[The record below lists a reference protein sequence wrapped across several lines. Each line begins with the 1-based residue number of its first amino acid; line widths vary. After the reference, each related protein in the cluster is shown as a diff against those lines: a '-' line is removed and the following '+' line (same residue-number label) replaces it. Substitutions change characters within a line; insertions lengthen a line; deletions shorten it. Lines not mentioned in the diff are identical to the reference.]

1 MPDAPDAGRNGH
13 DLSVAPP
20 ARSGPGLTATEALQ
34 RKLEALPDAPGVYL
48 WKDADAT
55 VLYVGKAN
63 SLRSRVRWYFGDEAA
78 ANPRFELLR
87 QRIADL
93 DTIVTTSPSQAL
105 LLENN
110 LIKEYHPRF
119 NVDLRDDKRYPWL
132 AVTVKEPFPRVLVTR
147 SAAEDGARY
156 FGPYTDVGALRQTL
170 RVIRRIFTVRSCSYA
185 LPAEAPDRPCLD
197 YHIHKCHAPC
207 VGWETREAY
216 GRMIQDVLLFLEG
229 RTLEVRQRLRERMQ
243 AASSATDFELAAE
256 LRDALKRIDQIEE
269 PPTVE
274 RVGGGTCDA
283 IGLARDE
290 DDACA
295 VVLRVRDGKLVGS
308 EHSFLVGVENAPEN
322 EILTAF
328 LVRTYLPAER
338 RASVT
343 YLPGVP
349 ADEAALAEAFGGA
362 RWAVPGRGTA
372 RRLVDLADQNARHL
386 LETLRL
392 ETFEGAER
400 ADDPVYALGRDL
412 GLVAVPRRMACV
424 DISTAQGRDTVGS
437 LVWFENGRPKRSEY
451 RTFKIRAVEGQ
462 DDFASM
468 REVVSRF
475 LKRRLDESRPLP
487 DLLLLDGGRGQL
499 NAALAAAAD
508 VAVPEGKLAFAS
520 LAKRDEEVYLP
531 SRAEPLR
538 LSRRSPA
545 LRLMQRARD
554 EAHRVAVTFNRK
566 RRSARTLT
574 SELLSVPG
582 VGPAKRRALLERFGS
597 LAGVQSASAEE
608 LAAVPGVSRSLAER
622 ILAHLAAR
630 S

>member
-1 MPDAPDAGRNGH
+1 VPDE
-13 DLSVAPP
+13 V
-20 ARSGPGLTATEALQ
+20 LQ

-48 WKDADAT
+48 WKDADGT
-55 VLYVGKAN
+55 VLYVGKAG
-63 SLRSRVRWYFGDEAA
+63 SLRGRVRWYFGDEAA

-87 QRIADL
+87 ERIADL
-93 DTIVTTSPSQAL
+93 DTIVTPSASQAL

-132 AVTVKEPFPRVLVTR
+132 AVTVREPFPRVLVTR

-170 RVIRRIFTVRSCSYA
+170 RVIRRIFTVRSCSYD
-185 LPAEAPDRPCLD
+185 LPADAPDRPCLD

-207 VGWETREAY
+207 VGWESREAY

-229 RTLEVRQRLRERMQ
+229 KTLEVRQHLRERMQ
-243 AASSATDFELAAE
+243 AASAATDFELAAE

-308 EHSFLVGVENAPEN
+308 EHTFLVGVENVPEN

-328 LVRTYLPAER
+328 LVRTYLAGDR
-338 RASVT
+338 RAPVA
-343 YLPGVP
+343 YLPCPP
-349 ADEAALAEAFGGA
+349 ADEAALAEAFGDA
-362 RWAVPGRGTA
+362 RWAIPSRGTA
-372 RRLVDLADQNARHL
+372 RRLTDLADQNARHL

-400 ADDPVYALGRDL
+400 AEDPVYALGRDL
-412 GLVAVPRRMACV
+412 GLAAVPRRMACV
-424 DISTAQGRDTVGS
+424 DISTAQGRDTVGAI
-437 LVWFENGRPKRSEY
+437 VWFENGRPRRSEY
-451 RTFKIRAVEGQ
+451 RTFKVKLVEGQ
-462 DDFASM
+462 DDFASLT
-468 REVVSRF
+468 EVVTRW
-475 LKRRLDESRPLP
+475 LKRRSDEGRQLP
-487 DLLLLDGGRGQL
+487 ELLLVDGGRGQL
-499 NAALAAAAD
+499 NAALAAAGGLGLS
-508 VAVPEGKLAFAS
+508 EQLAFAS

-538 LSRRSPA
+538 LPRRSPA
-545 LRLMQRARD
+545 LKLMQRARD

-566 RRSARTLT
+566 RRAARTLT
-574 SELLSVPG
+574 SELLAVPG
-582 VGPAKRRALLERFGS
+582 VGPARRRALLERFGS

-608 LAAVPGVSRSLAER
+608 LAAVPGVSRPLAER
-622 ILAHLAAR
+622 ILSHLASR

>member
-1 MPDAPDAGRNGH
+1 
-13 DLSVAPP
+13 
-20 ARSGPGLTATEALQ
+20 
-34 RKLEALPDAPGVYL
+34 
-48 WKDADAT
+48 
-55 VLYVGKAN
+55 
-63 SLRSRVRWYFGDEAA
+63 
-78 ANPRFELLR
+78 
-87 QRIADL
+87 
-93 DTIVTTSPSQAL
+93 
-105 LLENN
+105 
-110 LIKEYHPRF
+110 
-119 NVDLRDDKRYPWL
+119 
-132 AVTVKEPFPRVLVTR
+132 
-147 SAAEDGARY
+147 
-156 FGPYTDVGALRQTL
+156 
-170 RVIRRIFTVRSCSYA
+170 
-185 LPAEAPDRPCLD
+185 
-197 YHIHKCHAPC
+197 
-207 VGWETREAY
+207 
-216 GRMIQDVLLFLEG
+216 
-229 RTLEVRQRLRERMQ
+229 
-243 AASSATDFELAAE
+243 
-256 LRDALKRIDQIEE
+256 
-269 PPTVE
+269 
-274 RVGGGTCDA
+274 
-283 IGLARDE
+283 
-290 DDACA
+290 
-295 VVLRVRDGKLVGS
+295 
-308 EHSFLVGVENAPEN
+308 
-322 EILTAF
+322 
-328 LVRTYLPAER
+328 
-338 RASVT
+338 
-343 YLPGVP
+343 
-349 ADEAALAEAFGGA
+349 
-362 RWAVPGRGTA
+362 
-372 RRLVDLADQNARHL
+372 
-386 LETLRL
+386 
-392 ETFEGAER
+392 
-400 ADDPVYALGRDL
+400 
-412 GLVAVPRRMACV
+412 MACV